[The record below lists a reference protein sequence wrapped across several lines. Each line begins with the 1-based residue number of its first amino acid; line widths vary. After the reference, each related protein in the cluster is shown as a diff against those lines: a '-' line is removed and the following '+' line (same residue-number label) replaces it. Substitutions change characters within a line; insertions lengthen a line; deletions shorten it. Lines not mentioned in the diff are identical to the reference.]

1 MSMHR
6 KVLKIDDLNPDGV
19 KVCVN
24 WAKMGVNMSVFIPCI
39 NTEEAIRQIQKV
51 FKDKGWQSESRIT
64 IESGK
69 LGVRVWRTL

>member
-1 MSMHR
+1 MTYR
-6 KVLKIDDLNPDGV
+6 TVLKIDDLNPDGV

-39 NTEEAIRQIQKV
+39 NTEEAIRQVQRV